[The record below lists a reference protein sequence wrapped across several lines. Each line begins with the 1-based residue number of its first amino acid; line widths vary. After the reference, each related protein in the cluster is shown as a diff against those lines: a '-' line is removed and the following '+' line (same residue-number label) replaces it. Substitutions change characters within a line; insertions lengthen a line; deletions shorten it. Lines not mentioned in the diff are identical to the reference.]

1 MNELQQAEKDLFE
14 LTQRVAELRKDAPL
28 VSVKNYVFEDTD
40 GNVSLKALFGSNKIL
55 FLIHNMGQGCQH
67 CTLWADGLNGFIP
80 HIESEFALALVSK
93 DNPDTQRRMANSRQW
108 RFKMASHGGGE
119 YISEQSVLKGENNMP
134 GIVCYVLEDG
144 EIFRKNSAIF
154 GPGDEFCSQW
164 NLLSLAGISENE
176 WVPQYDYWNAPSV
189 TDDDSTN
196 LNE

>member
-14 LTQRVAELRKDAPL
+14 LTQRVAELRKNAPL
-28 VSVKNYVFEDTD
+28 VAVKNYVFENTD

-55 FLIHNMGQGCQH
+55 FLIHNMGEACQF
-67 CTLWADGLNGFIP
+67 CTLWADGLNGFLP

-93 DNPDTQRRMANSRQW
+93 DDPDTQRRMANSRQW

-134 GIVCYVLEDG
+134 GMVCYVLKDG
-144 EIFRKNSAIF
+144 DVFRKNSAIF

-176 WVPQYDYWNAPSV
+176 WAPQYDYWKPPSV
-189 TDDDSTN
+189 TEDGGTN